1 VSTSFHRGRSP
12 RHLLRALVCG
22 CAFLLCAHFP
32 GLAQRASLA
41 RIDAD
46 LQSGEADKALAEIRA
61 LPQGGAGIA
70 EAQNLSCRVHIALR
84 HWEAAAEECQRA
96 VRLDGN
102 NARYHLWLARAL
114 GEKASHASFLSAYSL
129 GKEAR
134 REFEE
139 AVRLNPRDPE
149 ALSDLGEFYKEAPGI
164 VGGGMD
170 KAEQVAKQ
178 LDSVDGAHA
187 HQLHARI
194 AEARGDFGTAE
205 REYKAA
211 IAASPHPAL
220 QWTTLA
226 SFFRRRQRWQDLDA
240 AIHSASAAASHDKHA
255 AIAFYDGAGVLIES
269 KRDPA
274 LAAKLLETYLA
285 SDSRSEE
292 GPAFEAHLRLAQL
305 EHQLGD
311 PAAAQRERSA
321 ALALAHAYKPAQDAK
336 F

>member
-1 VSTSFHRGRSP
+1 VC
-12 RHLLRALVCG
+12 ALPLYAQLSG
-22 CAFLLCAHFP
+22 Q
-32 GLAQRASLA
+32 AQREALA
-41 RIDAD
+41 RINAD
-46 LQSGEADKALAEIRA
+46 LQSGEADKALAEIRL
-61 LPQGGAGIA
+61 LPQGGTGIA
-70 EAQNLSCRVHIALR
+70 EAQNLSCRVHFTL
-84 HWEAAAEECQRA
+84 HQWEAAVEECQRA
-96 VRLDGN
+96 ARLDGN
-102 NARYHLWLARAL
+102 NGRYHLWLARAL
-114 GEKASHASFLSAYSL
+114 GEKASHASFLTAYSL
-129 GKEAR
+129 GKQAR
-134 REFEE
+134 SEFEQ
-139 AVRLNPRDPE
+139 AARLNPQDGE

-170 KAEQVAKQ
+170 KAEQVARQ
-178 LDSVDGAHA
+178 LEGVDVSRA

-211 IAASPHPAL
+211 TAASPHPAL

-226 SFFRRRQRWQDLDA
+226 SFFRRRQRWQDVDA
-240 AIHSASAAASHDKHA
+240 AIHNASSAASHDKRA
-255 AIAFYDGAGVLIES
+255 TIAFYDGAGVLMES

-311 PAAAQRERSA
+311 PAAAQRERNM
-321 ALALAHAYKPAQDAK
+321 ALALAHTYKPAQDAK